1 MTLAQKLGSF
11 DRDIKSKVKTM
22 SLEVDSAHQTECSMN
37 AIRNGYGPLCF
48 RLMKNVGC
56 EYDRWVIESQLCRL
70 RDTSDTLIG
79 RACAMILFLL

>member
-22 SLEVDSAHQTECSMN
+22 SLEVDSADQTECSMN